1 MMLQL
6 LEKLQII
13 VDNKKKV
20 MRFKK
25 VLIVALA
32 FSGFVVNAQSTSL
45 NADLAKKW
53 VVRIEG
59 DTITAEDFW
68 YVFNKNATP
77 EDIASKDSLNN
88 YRELYSKFLL
98 KVKEAKSLGYDTTYK
113 FIKEFKGYKD
123 QLADSYLKDKT
134 VTENLVKEAYERSI
148 VNVEASHILIGTDY
162 HALPDDTLKAYKL
175 ALKVKKLAES
185 GQDFKALAKKYS
197 TDKSVKQN
205 GGYLGFFGAFSMVY
219 PFESAAFNTKPGD
232 LAEVFRTMFGYH
244 VVKVHSKR
252 DAVGE
257 IKVAHI
263 MTVVKTDMTDAK
275 KKDAEQNINEIY
287 AMLQKGESFR
297 TLAQKF
303 SEDLNT
309 ARKGGELGW
318 FGPRKFVPEFENAA
332 FALDSNMAYS
342 KPIKTVYGWHI
353 IQRLDRKDIDS
364 FKDIESELKTKVA
377 RSDRANLSKLSVI
390 NRIKNEYG
398 FVENRDGIDEFYKY
412 CDTSIISGKWQA
424 PAENKLTTKMFDFAG
439 ETFTQ
444 KDFAAELT
452 SKLVPKRGGDYRRL
466 VSYSYNSWI
475 ENLLK
480 DHEKAQLP
488 NKDQDYVRLLKEY
501 EEGIILFD
509 LTSERVWNKSV
520 SDTAGLNAYYKV
532 KKSNWT
538 WDERMDGVLYKC
550 INDSTA
556 KKLRKYLKKGKDD
569 VFLLEE
575 FNKKSKLNI
584 RVEAGVYE
592 AKERPVLK
600 GLKFKKGISK
610 VINADGTFIV
620 LKINNVIPVQSK
632 ELPYV
637 KGLVTARYQDYLM
650 KEWLNELNAKY
661 KVEFNEQVYNQLIP
675 E

>member
-1 MMLQL
+1 MTLQL
-6 LEKLQII
+6 QEKLQII
-13 VDNKKKV
+13 VDNKKV

-25 VLIVALA
+25 VLIIALA
-32 FSGFVVNAQSTSL
+32 FSGFAATAQSRSL
-45 NADLAKKW
+45 NDDLAKKW
-53 VVRIEG
+53 LVCVEG

-123 QLADSYLKDKT
+123 QLAESYLKDKT
-134 VTENLVKEAYERSI
+134 VTDKLVKEAYERSI

-162 HALPDDTLKAYKL
+162 HALPNDTLKAYKL
-175 ALKVKKLAES
+175 ALKIKNLAES
-185 GQDFKALAKKYS
+185 GQDFKALAKQYS
-197 TDKSVKQN
+197 TDPSAKRN
-205 GGYLGFFGAFSMVY
+205 GGYLGFFGAFKMVY

-232 LAEVFRTMFGYH
+232 IAEVFRSRFGYH

-257 IKVAHI
+257 IKVSHI
-263 MTVVKTDMTDAK
+263 MTVVRPEMTEAK
-275 KKDAEQNINEIY
+275 KKDAEQNIYEIY
-287 AMLQKGESFR
+287 AMLQKGENFR
-297 TLAQKF
+297 TTAQKF

-318 FGPRKFVPEFENAA
+318 FGPSKFVPEFENAA
-332 FALDSNMAYS
+332 FNLDSNMAYS
-342 KPIKTVYGWHI
+342 KPIKTIYGWHI
-353 IQRLDRKDIDS
+353 IQRLDRKDIGS

-377 RSDRANLSKLSVI
+377 RSDRAELSKLSVI
-390 NRIKNEYG
+390 NRIKKEYG
-398 FVENRDGIDEFYKY
+398 FVENRDGIDGFYEF
-412 CDTSIISGKWQA
+412 CDTSLISGKWQA

-439 ETFTQ
+439 KTFTQ
-444 KDFAAELT
+444 KDFALELT

-466 VSYSYNSWI
+466 VNYSYDSWI

-488 NKDQDYVRLLKEY
+488 NKDENYVRLLKEY

-532 KKSNWT
+532 EQSNWT

-620 LKINNVIPVQSK
+620 LKINNVIPVQNK

-650 KEWLNELNAKY
+650 NEWLNELNAKY
-661 KVEFNEQVYNQLIP
+661 KVKFNEEVYNQLIP